1 MKKDPLV
8 SVVIPVYNRENTLRR
23 SIDSVLNQTYKNIE
37 IIIVDDASTDGSLQL
52 AQDYIPQGVKV
63 IALTQNVGAAAAR
76 NVGMKAAT
84 GEYIAFQDSDDEWLP
99 DKLKV
104 QIDHMKGCGTQVSFC
119 PYLLVLDDNLTQ
131 IYPSM
136 DKVQMIASGGVRVIL
151 NKENVVGT
159 PTIVMHRE
167 VMEQIGLFDE
177 SFLSFEDYDYFIR
190 ISQKYDIGFIEQPL
204 VRVYRTKISLTTNKE
219 VYIKGREMLI
229 AKHRDFLDV
238 ESRIKGIML
247 FNTLDYDTGFLVNL
261 EWIRE
266 SYAQGDAG
274 KEKYINDVILKA
286 LGKEYILMKRV
297 QKFNRD
303 TKLMQLQG
311 KEFAIYGAGNIGRK
325 IYYELKQRKL
335 IPLFFIVSHYQ
346 DNTEHFIDNIPVRE
360 ICEVS
365 DRNMEIIVAVA
376 LETQEEILN
385 NLSKLQFNN
394 YFIVDEI

>member
-1 MKKDPLV
+1 MEPLV
-8 SVVIPVYNRENTLRR
+8 SVIIPMYNREKTICRA
-23 SIDSVLNQTYKNIE
+23 IDSVLNQTYRNIE
-37 IIIVDDASTDGSLQL
+37 IIVVDDGSTDGSLQL
-52 AQDYIPQGVKV
+52 AQDYIKKGVKV
-63 IALTQNVGAAAAR
+63 IASIQNVGVAAAR

-84 GEYIAFQDSDDEWLP
+84 GEYIAFQDSDDEWFP
-99 DKLKV
+99 NKLQV
-104 QIDHMKGCGTQVSFC
+104 QIDHMNGCGTKVSFC
-119 PYLLVLDDNLTQ
+119 PYVLVLDDNLTQ

-136 DKVQMIASGGVRVIL
+136 NKIQMIASGGVHVIL

-167 VMEQIGLFDE
+167 VMEQVGLFDE
-177 SFLSFEDYDYFIR
+177 SFSSFEDYDYFIR

-229 AKHRDFLDV
+229 AKHGDYLDV

-247 FNTLDYDTGFLVNL
+247 FNTLDYDTGFLENL

-266 SYAQGDAG
+266 SYSQGDVA

-286 LGKEYILMKRV
+286 LGKEYIQMKRV

-311 KEFAIYGAGNIGRK
+311 EEFAIYGAGNIGRK

-335 IPLFFIVSHYQ
+335 IPQFFIVSHYQ
-346 DNTEHFIDNIPVRE
+346 DNTERFIDNIPVRE

-365 DRNMEIIVAVA
+365 DRNIEIIVAVA

-385 NLSKLQFNN
+385 NLSKLRFNN
-394 YFIVDEI
+394 YFIVDQI